1 MACRQITRNFIER
14 ALRSLFQNSWIML
27 SFLPS
32 RVIDCT
38 IEYLSEMW
46 FLRAVQILQIHSL
59 VRSSILRPELQFI
72 PQFCLFCFFK
82 NKTEKNLTF
91 IFMTGIH
98 YFITSLLWCIQFSL
112 HLKLFLETLNIK
124 SLLHVYEACKH
135 VFAHSTCMKL
145 QGPQNPW
152 KGLIHS
158 WARHALIIMCICP
171 KSSYLAYLE

>member
-1 MACRQITRNFIER
+1 
-14 ALRSLFQNSWIML
+14 ML

-32 RVIDCT
+32 RVIDST

-82 NKTEKNLTF
+82 NKTEKNLTS

-98 YFITSLLWCIQFSL
+98 YFITVTYPVQSSPEIIFG
-112 HLKLFLETLNIK
+112 NIK
-124 SLLHVYEACKH
+124 SLLHVYEACKQ